1 MVLEEGLLTVF
12 SSMSVFSCHPE
23 ISKVWQKK
31 KEDKFQPSHD
41 LLYLQL
47 FTPILEVCNAIL
59 TTLGTEN
66 QSAISQ
72 ITFFLISHMNVIE
85 LVLRSGDTSLSL
97 PYLRELALL
106 TSVISRIANNDLINI
121 MENPNLVVSNRKHL
135 YRIQR
140 LMLNLIP
147 KFILSEETIRK

>member
-1 MVLEEGLLTVF
+1 MILEEKLLTVF

-23 ISKVWQKK
+23 ISKVWQP
-31 KEDKFQPSHD
+31 EGDKFQPSHD

-47 FTPILEVCNAIL
+47 FTPVLEVCNAIL

-72 ITFFLISHMNVIE
+72 ISYFLISHMNVIE

-147 KFILSEETIRK
+147 KFILSEENIKK